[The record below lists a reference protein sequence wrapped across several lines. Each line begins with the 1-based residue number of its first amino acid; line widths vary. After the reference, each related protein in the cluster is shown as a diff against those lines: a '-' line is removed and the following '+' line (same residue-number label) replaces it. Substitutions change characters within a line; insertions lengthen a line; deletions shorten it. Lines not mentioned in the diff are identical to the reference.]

1 LLFISQGI
9 LSKHPPEAKFQSARS
24 SNPLELDFIGILPH
38 IHAVVERRAPG
49 KHVYVSAHS
58 FENMP
63 IKVAIVDDDEGIRSS
78 LATLIRRASALR
90 LSGDYPDAETAL
102 KEIPRR
108 PPDVVLMDINLP
120 GIKGVECVRQL
131 KSALPSVQFL
141 MLTVYEDSDS
151 LFNSFKAGAS
161 GYLLKRTA
169 SARLLEAIHDVHA
182 GGSPMTPQLARRVV
196 QYFTRTPGDDS
207 SVAKLTP
214 GERDFLDQLAA
225 GYAYKEMANRMNIS
239 IDTVRSYVRT
249 VYEKLHVHSRTEAVV
264 KYLRG

>member
-1 LLFISQGI
+1 MVATIAQDM
-9 LSKHPPEAKFQSARS
+9 Q
-24 SNPLELDFIGILPH
+24 
-38 IHAVVERRAPG
+38 
-49 KHVYVSAHS
+49 
-58 FENMP
+58 
-63 IKVAIVDDDEGIRSS
+63 IKVAIVDDDEDIRAS
-78 LATLIRRASALR
+78 LAALIRRSSNFKLI
-90 LSGDYPDAETAL
+90 GDYANAEIAL

-120 GIKGVECVRQL
+120 GMKGVECVRQL
-131 KSALPSVQFL
+131 KAAKPEVQFL

-151 LFNSFKAGAS
+151 LFNSLKAGAS

-169 SARLLEAIHDVHA
+169 AARLLEAIRDVHA

-196 QYFTRTPGDDS
+196 QFF
-207 SVAKLTP
+207 AKPAQGAPSLATLTP
-214 GERDFLDQLAA
+214 GERDFLDQLAN
-225 GYAYKEMANRMNIS
+225 GYAYKEIADRMNIS

>member
-1 LLFISQGI
+1 MDSVIDG
-9 LSKHPPEAKFQSARS
+9 
-24 SNPLELDFIGILPH
+24 
-38 IHAVVERRAPG
+38 
-49 KHVYVSAHS
+49 
-58 FENMP
+58 MP
-63 IKVAIVDDDEGIRSS
+63 IKVAIVDDDEGIRTS
-78 LATLIRRASALR
+78 LASLIRRSPALR
-90 LSGDYPDAETAL
+90 LAGDYADAETAV

-120 GIKGVECVRQL
+120 GMNGVECVRQL
-131 KSALPSVQFL
+131 KATVPEVQFL

-151 LFNSFKAGAS
+151 LFNSLKAGAS

-169 SARLLEAIHDVHA
+169 SARLLEAIRDVNS

-196 QYFTRTPGDDS
+196 QFFSQKPSEGELHR
-207 SVAKLTP
+207 AQLTS
-214 GERDFLDQLAA
+214 GEKEFLDKLAA
-225 GYAYKEMANRMNIS
+225 GYAYKEIADRMNIS